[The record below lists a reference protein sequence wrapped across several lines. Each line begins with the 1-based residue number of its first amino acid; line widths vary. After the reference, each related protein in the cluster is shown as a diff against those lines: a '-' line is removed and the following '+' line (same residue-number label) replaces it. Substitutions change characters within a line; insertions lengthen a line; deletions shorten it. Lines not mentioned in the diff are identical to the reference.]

1 MKEEE
6 LKPCPFCGGYVQF
19 VMGDPIEG
27 ITGIFC
33 HGCRSMTRW
42 AIEMGPRDTYGEN
55 ARKWTEKWNQRDE
68 GS

>member
-19 VMGDPIEG
+19 VRGDPIEG

-33 HGCRSMTRW
+33 HGCRAMTRW
-42 AIEMGPRDTYGEN
+42 AIEMGPRETYGEN

>member
-6 LKPCPFCGGYVQF
+6 LKPCPFCGGYVQYIRS
-19 VMGDPIEG
+19 DPVYG
-27 ITGIFC
+27 ISGIFC
-33 HGCRSMTRW
+33 RGCKAMVRW
-42 AIEMGPRDTYGEN
+42 DLIMGPRETYGDN